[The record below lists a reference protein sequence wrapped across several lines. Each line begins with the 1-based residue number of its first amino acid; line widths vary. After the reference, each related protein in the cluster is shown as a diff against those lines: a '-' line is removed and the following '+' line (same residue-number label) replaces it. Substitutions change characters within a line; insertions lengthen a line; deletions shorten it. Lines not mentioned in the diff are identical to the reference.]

1 MLMKPC
7 FIWKISKFLF
17 LMTDEDSTDEGEESP
32 STLSR
37 KQLLAKASVSVDTL
51 RSNVND
57 DWDSTDEMTLS
68 GVVNKQ
74 IKLFE
79 HFLIE
84 DEMQLVCLEST
95 NYARQKGN
103 HVFTM
108 TIKKFKSSLAI
119 LSGYNELPR
128 QEMYWEKQE
137 DTYNTLPASL
147 LSENEFEDCK
157 KYLHLC
163 DNNARGPSD
172 KFAKMR
178 PLFDAINKTFLI
190 NYQPSQHVSTDES
203 MVPYFCRDGEKQY
216 IHGKPIKF
224 GCKLWVMA
232 TPLGYCIQF

>member
-1 MLMKPC
+1 MQLNQWNQPNP
-7 FIWKISKFLF
+7 KFDKNLQ
-17 LMTDEDSTDEGEESP
+17 P
-32 STLSR
+32 H
-37 KQLLAKASVSVDTL
+37 
-51 RSNVND
+51 
-57 DWDSTDEMTLS
+57 
-68 GVVNKQ
+68 Q
-74 IKLFE
+74 IFE

-108 TIKKFKSSLAI
+108 AIKKFKSSLAI
-119 LSGYNELPR
+119 LFLSGYNELPR
-128 QEMYWEKQE
+128 QEMYWERQE

-157 KYLHLC
+157 KCLHFC

-172 KFAKMR
+172 KFAKVW
-178 PLFDAINKTFLI
+178 PLFDAINKTCLI
-190 NYQPSQHVSTDES
+190 NYQPSQHVSIDES
-203 MVPYFCRDGEKQY
+203 MVAYFGRDGEKQY

-232 TPLGYCIQF
+232 TPLGYCIQFCSYAGKDTILQEYTDIGLGLGVSGVAHLAESLPKLRTQTTMS